1 MRGRRTE
8 PEFKKNGKGLLMKI
22 KFACAAAAVAVAFAS
37 NVAFADD
44 APAPTPEFTV
54 TGSAAIVSQ
63 YRFRGIS
70 QSDNK
75 PAVQASATISHESGF
90 YVSVWGSSA
99 TAGNS
104 TVNIGGTE
112 IDVYGGYTHAIG
124 KSGITFDGGLYG
136 YLYPGAATGEYFE
149 LYGSLTKAYGPVSA
163 KVGLNWAPKQDYFT
177 YYNTAT
183 KYNMYEYAEL
193 SYSVPKLPIT
203 LHAHIGHTGGGFN
216 YVKEYMDYSAGASYK
231 WKALT
236 FDLSAVGTNIS
247 KSDAALA
254 PLADQTGTAN
264 PQQTYRA
271 AKSVAVLSMTASF

>member
-1 MRGRRTE
+1 
-8 PEFKKNGKGLLMKI
+8 MKI
-22 KFACAAAAVAVAFAS
+22 KFACAAAAIAVAFAS

-75 PAVQASATISHESGF
+75 PAAQMSITVSDKSGF
-90 YVSVWGSSA
+90 YVSTWGSSA

-112 IDVYGGYTHAIG
+112 IDVYGGYTHALG
-124 KSGITFDGGLYG
+124 KTGITFDGGLYG
-136 YLYPGAATGEYFE
+136 YLYPGASASDYFE

-163 KVGLNWAPKQDYFT
+163 KAGLNWAPKQDYFT
-177 YYNTAT
+177 NAGTAT
-183 KYNMYEYAEL
+183 QYSMYEYFEL
-193 SYSVPKLPIT
+193 GYSVPKLPIT
-203 LHAHIGHTGGGFN
+203 LHGHIGHTGGGLN
-216 YVKEYMDYSAGASYK
+216 YVKEYMDYSVGVSYK

-236 FDLSAVGTNIS
+236 FDISAVGTNVGQQ
-247 KSDAALA
+247 DAYKA
-254 PLADQTGTAN
+254 PLYDQAGVLD
-264 PQQTYRA
+264 PVQTRRA
-271 AKSVAVLSMTASF
+271 AKSVAVASVTASF